1 MASLQTAIELT
12 DHFSVPIYNMIN
24 SMNLAISSV
33 YDMQQAMNSDI
44 STTCID
50 TAREELNQ
58 ATIALDEFNRA
69 MQDMAG
75 AGITAPVV
83 PDIAEPIQIPVEWQ
97 TDSMEVFTSS
107 GMERFV
113 QEAQSVNNAMEQLSM
128 TQNEIAR
135 QAFNTNILPP
145 QAAQDMNAMAVR
157 IDNIRN
163 RIIQIENNPM
173 SLGTGMANNELEQL
187 RMQLNQAITQQN
199 TLNSAIERMD
209 VAAANTAYRQLS
221 GTIGNTERYIRDNVY
236 EQGTFNQTIA
246 EGIPKAQNLV
256 QALMG
261 LQMIQSLIRMIE
273 NQLDSAMNRMDT
285 MTNFSRTMTAITR
298 SADLADASLQMLKET
313 TTGTAYGLDTAAAA
327 VQNFTTRGMQI
338 GAATLEV
345 GKWADAVAFY
355 GDGTNETLTSVTD
368 AIGKMLT
375 KGTVEMDQL
384 NRLTDAG
391 INAVGIY
398 AQATG
403 QAAVDVQNNLS
414 DGVISAQNFIT
425 TVSTAF
431 AEGTNGVLNIS
442 GAAKEAGA
450 TWATSTANAKAAVTR
465 GIISMIDYING
476 ALTNAGFGTILD
488 GVTQFGATAE
498 VVLGDIGSA
507 AGTCITIMS
516 PLLHLIVEVPQ
527 FISDNWSVISP
538 LIYGVA
544 AAMLFY
550 IAVLGIYNTVQAISI
565 GIQAVSAA
573 HSAFKAGATLAEA
586 ATTITATGA
595 QAGFNAALLAC
606 PITWIVIA
614 IIALIAILVA
624 LCAHVAKTGETAT
637 TTFGVIC
644 GALNVVK
651 TAFVNLAID
660 AVNGFLGI
668 GMAVD
673 AVGYNIMA
681 AFTNSFNRSQSVVYT
696 FTAVALTAIA
706 KIAEALDNLPFV
718 DASGWTSGLTAAA
731 NEYAGKAAEAYGNQ
745 KDYKNVADA
754 YMEGATTFERQD
766 YSKAYADGAKW
777 GDNVTAKFKD
787 MAKGINI
794 PDPNDYK
801 NALDSSNMA
810 ANVANA
816 ANNTDKTAG
825 NSSKIA
831 KQLEI
836 TSEDLKYLRDMAE
849 QDVINRFTTA
859 EIKVDVTNHNNINS
873 DVDFDG
879 VTEHLRMTIEDQ
891 MAAAAEGVY

>member
-1 MASLQTAIELT
+1 MASIQTAIELT
-12 DHFSVPIYNMIN
+12 DHFSAPIYNMIN

-83 PDIAEPIQIPVEWQ
+83 PDIAEPIQVPVEWK

-113 QEAQSVNNAMEQLSM
+113 QEAQSVNTAMEQLSM

-173 SLGTGMANNELEQL
+173 SLDTGMANNELEQL

-209 VAAANTAYRQLS
+209 VEAANTAYRQLS
-221 GTIGNTERYIRDNVY
+221 GTIGNTERYIRDNIN
-236 EQGTFNQTIA
+236 EQDAFNSSIQQGTDNADNLMNKIKGAVGAYLTIQSIGGIFNVSDEIILTQSRLNLMNDSLQSTEDLMNMTYIT
-246 EGIPKAQNLV
+246 AQNARGSFTDMARVVARFGNNAKDAFGSSAEVIQFTELV
-256 QALMG
+256 QKQMMIAGASTQESSNAMLQLSQALG
-261 LQMIQSLIRMIE
+261 SGVLRGDELNSIFEQAPNLIQNIADYLNVPIGQIRNMASE
-273 NQLDSAMNRMDT
+273 GEL
-285 MTNFSRTMTAITR
+285 
-298 SADLADASLQMLKET
+298 SADIVKAAIFAASDEINEKFDQMPMT
-313 TTGTAYGLDTAAAA
+313 WGQIWQSMQNTAEIAFLPVLRRINDMGNSEGFQVFVNNAINGMATVANVTLDIFN
-327 VQNFTTRGMQI
+327 VI
-338 GAATLEV
+338 GAA
-345 GKWADAVAFY
+345 
-355 GDGTNETLTSVTD
+355 
-368 AIGKMLT
+368 
-375 KGTVEMDQL
+375 
-384 NRLTDAG
+384 
-391 INAVGIY
+391 
-398 AQATG
+398 
-403 QAAVDVQNNLS
+403 
-414 DGVISAQNFIT
+414 
-425 TVSTAF
+425 
-431 AEGTNGVLNIS
+431 
-442 GAAKEAGA
+442 
-450 TWATSTANAKAAVTR
+450 
-465 GIISMIDYING
+465 
-476 ALTNAGFGTILD
+476 AGF
-488 GVTQFGATAE
+488 V
-498 VVLGDIGSA
+498 
-507 AGTCITIMS
+507 C
-516 PLLHLIVEVPQ
+516 
-527 FISDNWSVISP
+527 DNWSVISP
-538 LIYGVA
+538 LIYGVV

-573 HSAFKAGATLAEA
+573 HSAFKAGATLAVA

>member
-44 STTCID
+44 NTTCID

-83 PDIAEPIQIPVEWQ
+83 PDIAEPIQIPVQWQ
-97 TDSMEVFTSS
+97 TDSMEVFSSS

-113 QEAQSVNNAMEQLSM
+113 QEAQSVNTAMEQLSM

-173 SLGTGMANNELEQL
+173 SLDTGMANNELEQL

-209 VAAANTAYRQLS
+209 VGAANTAYRQLS
-221 GTIGNTERYIRDNVY
+221 GTIGNTERYIRDNIN
-236 EQGTFNQTIA
+236 EQAAFNSSIQQGTDNADNLMNKIKGAVGAYLTIQSIGGIFNVSDEIILTQSRLNLMNDSLQSTEDLMNMTYLA
-246 EGIPKAQNLV
+246 AQNARGAFTDMARVVARIGNNAKGAFGSSAEVVQFAELV
-256 QALMG
+256 QK
-261 LQMIQSLIRMIE
+261 QM
-273 NQLDSAMNRMDT
+273 
-285 MTNFSRTMTAITR
+285 
-298 SADLADASLQMLKET
+298 
-313 TTGTAYGLDTAAAA
+313 
-327 VQNFTTRGMQI
+327 
-338 GAATLEV
+338 TL
-345 GKWADAVAFY
+345 
-355 GDGTNETLTSVTD
+355 
-368 AIGKMLT
+368 
-375 KGTVEMDQL
+375 
-384 NRLTDAG
+384 
-391 INAVGIY
+391 
-398 AQATG
+398 
-403 QAAVDVQNNLS
+403 
-414 DGVISAQNFIT
+414 
-425 TVSTAF
+425 
-431 AEGTNGVLNIS
+431 
-442 GAAKEAGA
+442 AGA
-450 TWATSTANAKAAVTR
+450 TTQESSAAMLQLTQALGSGVLRGEELNSVFEQAPNLIQNIADYLNVQSGQIRAMASEGELSADIVKAAVFAASDEINESFDQMPMTW
-465 GIISMIDYING
+465 GQIWQSMQNTAIMAFLPVLQRINDMGNSEGFQVFVNNVING
-476 ALTNAGFGTILD
+476 MATVANVTLDIFDVMGAAAGF
-488 GVTQFGATAE
+488 V
-498 VVLGDIGSA
+498 
-507 AGTCITIMS
+507 C
-516 PLLHLIVEVPQ
+516 
-527 FISDNWSVISP
+527 DNWSVISP
-538 LIYGVA
+538 LIYGVV

-550 IAVLGIYNTVQAISI
+550 IAVLGIYNIAQAISS
-565 GIQAVSAA
+565 GIQAGAA
-573 HSAFKAGATLAEA
+573 FIENVHA
-586 ATTITATGA
+586 ASIMRATGA
-595 QAGFNAALLAC
+595 TFAQTAAQYGFNAALLAC
-606 PITWIVIA
+606 PVTWIVIA
-614 IIALIAILVA
+614 IIAVIAILVA
-624 LCAHVAKTGETAT
+624 FCAHIAKTGETAT

-644 GALNVVK
+644 GVLNVVK
-651 TAFVNLAID
+651 TAFFNLAID

-696 FTAVALTAIA
+696 FAAVALTAIA
-706 KIAEALDNLPFV
+706 QVAEALNNLPFV
-718 DASGWTSGLTAAA
+718 EFDTSGLTTAA
-731 NEYAGKAAEAYGNQ
+731 NDYAGKAAEAYGNQ

-766 YSKAYADGAKW
+766 YGKAYADGAKW

-787 MAKGINI
+787 LTDGINI

-801 NALDSSNMA
+801 NMLDSSNVA
-810 ANVANA
+810 ANTANA
-816 ANNTDKTAG
+816 ANNTNKTAG

-859 EIKVDVTNHNNINS
+859 EIKVDVTNHNTINN
-873 DVDFDG
+873 DMDLDG